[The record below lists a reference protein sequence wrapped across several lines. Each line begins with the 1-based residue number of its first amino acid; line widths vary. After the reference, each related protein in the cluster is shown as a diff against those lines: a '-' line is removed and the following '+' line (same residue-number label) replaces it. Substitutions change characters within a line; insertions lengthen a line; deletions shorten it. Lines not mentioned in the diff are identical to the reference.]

1 MHSERLKTEYK
12 AILEKVFSDE
22 VIYLCGA
29 DVSDEGFFEGVFAI
43 SKKRVALVKKSYVL
57 YVKDIK
63 NITRV
68 CCAEFVGGGAL
79 ELFTENGR
87 EIAARFSMQNMDGFM
102 IAQRLIEEIISGET
116 PVVTEEK
123 EEEKLCPK
131 CGRPF
136 IRGTRICR
144 KCTDKIGAVKRL
156 WALST
161 PCRPIYAAL
170 LLYFWIS
177 SMITIFNP
185 MISRRLTDDVL
196 LKKGADIRRLLMLAA
211 LMLLCGVI
219 EAVVNA
225 FRSAA
230 SSKASNLLVRDLR
243 NSIYR
248 TLSQMPLSAIE
259 KRKTGDLMQRINNDT
274 ARIQVF
280 IQDVAIMAV
289 NEAVMFLA
297 IAFIT
302 FSMNTTMSLLIFA
315 PMPLAIFLINR
326 IRTVVQR
333 RYRKQWRVMDKLTNR
348 LTDVI
353 NGIKVVKIFG
363 RETDE
368 IGRFCETAGAVRDI
382 TMKNE
387 KYVYTIFPIIR
398 FIMSFGSYLVLL
410 YGGTQVLGGKM
421 TVGELVQFSSY
432 GGYLYGKLEWFSM
445 LPRHFTMA
453 VASSQRIFE
462 ILDEKT
468 QSNENENVSA
478 ENARGEFDFKNMSF
492 GYKSYRRVLRNINA
506 HIAPGEMI
514 GIVGHSGA
522 GKSTLIN
529 LIMKLYSPNRGEITL
544 DGKSISRYDETYR
557 HCMGIV
563 LQENYLFSGSVL
575 ENIRYAAPN
584 ASLEDCIAA
593 AKMANAHNFIMSL
606 PDGYNTY
613 VGEKGYRLSGGQ
625 RQRVSIAR
633 AICAK
638 PRMIILD
645 EATASVDT
653 ETEMNI
659 QSALLNVTEGKTV
672 FAIAHRLSTLKNA
685 DRLIVLDD
693 GRIDEIGTHE
703 ELLER
708 NGIYAGLLRAQQE
721 MVRTSATID
730 NTQNKENEKEES
742 EYEQD

>member
-1 MHSERLKTEYK
+1 
-12 AILEKVFSDE
+12 
-22 VIYLCGA
+22 
-29 DVSDEGFFEGVFAI
+29 
-43 SKKRVALVKKSYVL
+43 
-57 YVKDIK
+57 
-63 NITRV
+63 
-68 CCAEFVGGGAL
+68 
-79 ELFTENGR
+79 
-87 EIAARFSMQNMDGFM
+87 
-102 IAQRLIEEIISGET
+102 
-116 PVVTEEK
+116 
-123 EEEKLCPK
+123 
-131 CGRPF
+131 
-136 IRGTRICR
+136 
-144 KCTDKIGAVKRL
+144 
-156 WALST
+156 
-161 PCRPIYAAL
+161 
-170 LLYFWIS
+170 
-177 SMITIFNP
+177 
-185 MISRRLTDDVL
+185 
-196 LKKGADIRRLLMLAA
+196 
-211 LMLLCGVI
+211 
-219 EAVVNA
+219 
-225 FRSAA
+225 
-230 SSKASNLLVRDLR
+230 
-243 NSIYR
+243 
-248 TLSQMPLSAIE
+248 
-259 KRKTGDLMQRINNDT
+259 
-274 ARIQVF
+274 
-280 IQDVAIMAV
+280 MAV

-353 NGIKVVKIFG
+353 NGIKVVKVFG

-492 GYKSYRRVLRNINA
+492 GYKSYRRVLRDINA

-529 LIMKLYSPNRGEITL
+529 LIMKLYSPSRGEITL

-721 MVRTSATID
+721 MVRTNATID
-730 NTQNKENEKEES
+730 NTENKENEKEES